1 MIDDIVE
8 MVLKLTWVRD
18 KENRFSALERILEEI
33 NDRVTG
39 ILIGE
44 EKGMPGRKEDEN
56 KR

>member
-56 KR
+56 KS

>member
-8 MVLKLTWVRD
+8 MVLKLTWVLD

-39 ILIGE
+39 ILLYE
-44 EKGMPGRKEDEN
+44 EEQKGRGNYDRRN
-56 KR
+56 H